1 MAGGLALKRLIIT
14 LIALTLGF
22 LSFPLA
28 KEKVSKMKD
37 LVRKPAVAGAF
48 YPADP
53 DELLRDVKNYLDRA
67 TPQTVKGDIVAIV
80 SPHAGYMYSGWVA
93 AYGYKLLEGKKYKTV
108 VVISP
113 SHVEYFNYS
122 SVFPGKAYET
132 PLGTVPINKEL
143 SEKIASMSNAV
154 KLDTA
159 GHLFQPFNRGEHALE
174 VQLPFLQATL
184 DNFSLVAIVM
194 GDQSRENVEALGN
207 ALGEALKGENA
218 LIVASTDLSHFHSDN
233 TARSLDG
240 VFMDLLKEF
249 DPDKLFSAIASKKT
263 EACGGGP
270 VVSAMIAARKLG
282 ATECVVLHY
291 ANSGDITG
299 DRSNV
304 VGYTS
309 AVLVKGNKSEDPE
322 VNKKEAKKG
331 ASKKD
336 QFEIGLTKEDKI
348 FLLKLARNVISAEC
362 RGEHYRIPPY
372 TSKVFDEPR
381 GAFVTLHKH
390 GQLRGCIGYIEPIK
404 PLVETIVEMA
414 KAAAFNDW
422 RFPPVK
428 AEEVPELDI
437 EISILSPIKEI
448 KDTNEIVVGKHGI
461 IITRGMHRGLLL
473 PQVATEWG
481 WDREKFLEQTCL
493 KAGLP
498 TDAWKEKGTK
508 IEIFSAEIF
517 NEKEL
522 GLK

>member
-1 MAGGLALKRLIIT
+1 MYKRQGLSR
-14 LIALTLGF
+14 
-22 LSFPLA
+22 S
-28 KEKVSKMKD
+28 
-37 LVRKPAVAGAF
+37 
-48 YPADP
+48 
-53 DELLRDVKNYLDRA
+53 
-67 TPQTVKGDIVAIV
+67 
-80 SPHAGYMYSGWVA
+80 
-93 AYGYKLLEGKKYKTV
+93 
-108 VVISP
+108 
-113 SHVEYFNYS
+113 NYS
-122 SVFPGKAYET
+122 F
-132 PLGTVPINKEL
+132 
-143 SEKIASMSNAV
+143 SEKICLREYELADYIIVPSEYAYNSFIKYGV
-154 KLDTA
+154 PKERLFLRPYGVDTQK
-159 GHLFQPFNRGEHALE
+159 FIP
-174 VQLPFLQATL
+174 
-184 DNFSLVAIVM
+184 
-194 GDQSRENVEALGN
+194 
-207 ALGEALKGENA
+207 K
-218 LIVASTDLSHFHSDN
+218 
-233 TARSLDG
+233 
-240 VFMDLLKEF
+240 
-249 DPDKLFSAIASKKT
+249 
-263 EACGGGP
+263 
-270 VVSAMIAARKLG
+270 
-282 ATECVVLHY
+282 
-291 ANSGDITG
+291 
-299 DRSNV
+299 
-304 VGYTS
+304 
-309 AVLVKGNKSEDPE
+309 
-322 VNKKEAKKG
+322 
-331 ASKKD
+331 
-336 QFEIGLTKEDKI
+336 TKEDKI